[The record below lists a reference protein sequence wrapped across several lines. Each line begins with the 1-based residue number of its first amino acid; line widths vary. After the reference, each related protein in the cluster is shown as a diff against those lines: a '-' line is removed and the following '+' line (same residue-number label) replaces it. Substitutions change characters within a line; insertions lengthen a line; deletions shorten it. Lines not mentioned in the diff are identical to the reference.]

1 VRPLRS
7 MRTIRRKRG
16 FAPLISAGIL
26 LAGIGVVAA
35 SEGSV
40 FSKQGTS
47 QVLFTA
53 SGPGGVRIEGQTQ
66 ELEVR
71 DHGESLAVIVPLRN
85 LSTGMA
91 LRDRHMKEKYLETD
105 KYPTAE
111 LKVPRGE
118 LKVPAAGGT
127 EESTAHGSLTLHG
140 TEKKV
145 PFKYRATE
153 SSGLYAVEGSLHVN
167 MADFGIAT
175 PSFMGVTVRPD
186 VDVKASFHLEQAR
199 SAKQRTEGE
208 RTAAQ

>member
-1 VRPLRS
+1 MRS
-7 MRTIRRKRG
+7 KRG
-16 FAPLISAGIL
+16 FTRVVSAGML
-26 LAGIGVVAA
+26 LAGIGVFAA

-40 FSKQGTS
+40 FSKHGTS
-47 QVLFTA
+47 QVSFSA
-53 SGPGGVRIEGQTQ
+53 SGPGGVRIEGQTE

-71 DHGESLAVIVPLRN
+71 DQGESLAVIVPLRN

-91 LRDRHMKEKYLETD
+91 LRDRHMKEKYLETE

-111 LKVPRGE
+111 LKVFRGE
-118 LKVPAAGGT
+118 LKVPAAGST
-127 EESTAHGSLTLHG
+127 EESTANGLLTLHG

-153 SSGLYAVEGSLHVN
+153 SSGLYSVEASLHVN

-175 PSFMGVTVRPD
+175 PSFMGVTVKPD

-199 SAKQRTEGE
+199 AAEQRTAGE